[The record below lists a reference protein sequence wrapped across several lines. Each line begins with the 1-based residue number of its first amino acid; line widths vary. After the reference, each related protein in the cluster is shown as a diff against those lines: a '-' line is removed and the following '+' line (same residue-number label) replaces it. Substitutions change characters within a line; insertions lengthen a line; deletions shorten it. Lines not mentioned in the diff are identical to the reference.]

1 MCRMQLW
8 FARSKEVTLREQ
20 LVTQVVLGILSDDL
34 RPGQRLP
41 STRELARR
49 FRLHANTVSAGYRQL
64 EQQGWVEHRHGSG
77 VYVCAAKP
85 EGSPS
90 PAFVLDQLIADL
102 FRSARNLGVPA
113 ATVRSR
119 LLHWLKLQ
127 PPDHFLLI
135 ESDKE
140 LARIVVSEMQKVLRL
155 PVKTCDA
162 ENLGA
167 SELEGAVPVALPSKA
182 KLVRQALPQGTELI
196 VLQIRSVPTSLKP
209 WLSAPSG
216 GLVGIASR
224 LQGFL
229 KMARA
234 MLIAAGF
241 SPDAL
246 VVRDARKPHWQ
257 RGLKETAAVVCDSL
271 IASELPKPCRA
282 ISFPLLAE
290 ASLADLRRYEESLRT
305 PLLPAV

>member
-1 MCRMQLW
+1 MQLW

-49 FRLHANTVSAGYRQL
+49 FRLHPNTVSAGYRQL
-64 EQQGWVEHRHGSG
+64 EQQGWVEFRRGSG

-85 EGSPS
+85 EHSSSPTL
-90 PAFVLDQLIADL
+90 VLDQLIADL
-102 FRSARNLGVPA
+102 FRSARTLGVPV

-119 LLHWLKLQ
+119 LLHWLNLQ

-135 ESDKE
+135 EPDRE
-140 LARIVVSEMQKVLRL
+140 LARIVAFEMQKVLQL

-162 ENLGA
+162 EAPGA
-167 SELEGAVPVALPSKA
+167 PVFESAIQVVLPNKAKVARKALPH
-182 KLVRQALPQGTELI
+182 GTELI
-196 VLQIRSVPTSLKP
+196 VLQIHSVPSSLAT
-209 WLSAPSG
+209 WLPAPSRA
-216 GLVGIASR
+216 LVGIASR
-224 LQGFL
+224 CDGFL

-241 SPDAL
+241 SSDVL
-246 VVRDARKPHWQ
+246 VIRDAQKQHWQ

-271 IASELPKPCRA
+271 IAAELPKPCRA
-282 ISFPLLAE
+282 IPFPILAE

-305 PLLPAV
+305 PLLPSV